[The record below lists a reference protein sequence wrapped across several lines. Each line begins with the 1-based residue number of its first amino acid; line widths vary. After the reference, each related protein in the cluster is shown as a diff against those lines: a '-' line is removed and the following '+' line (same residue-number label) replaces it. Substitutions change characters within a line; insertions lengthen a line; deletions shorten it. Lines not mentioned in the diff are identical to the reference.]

1 MTSHLRAAVLVA
13 AVVLAACGD
22 DDTATATDPGATTT
36 SAPGDPPTTTAET
49 TAETTAGTTAETTA
63 ATAPPA
69 PAAAP
74 TVSVVAEN
82 LEAPWGLA
90 FLPDDDALVTERDS
104 GRLLRVTPAGDVSE
118 IQTLPAEGES
128 EGGLLGIAVSPTY
141 ATDGLVFAHYTTAE
155 DNRVVRFTL
164 AGEPEPILTGLPS
177 AGIHNGGRLAF
188 GPDGFLYVSTGDA
201 GEAGNAQDLDSLGGK
216 ILRITPDG
224 DPAPG
229 NPSGTAVYSLGHRN
243 VQGLAFDAAGSL
255 LAGEFGQNT
264 FDELNRIEAGANYGW
279 PEVEGDGGDGAAG
292 FVDPIVTWTTEEASP
307 SGVAVLVDGAIPAW
321 EGDVF
326 LAALRGERLW
336 RVDLDDSGAVVGRE
350 ALLVGEYGRL
360 RTVAQAPDGSLWVMT
375 SNRDGRGDPAEA
387 DDRIL
392 RIGP

>member
-1 MTSHLRAAVLVA
+1 MTSPLRAAALVA
-13 AVVLAACGD
+13 VVVLAGCGD
-22 DDTATATDPGATTT
+22 DSDPAVTEPGSTTTTATGDTTT
-36 SAPGDPPTTTAET
+36 TAAAAET
-49 TAETTAGTTAETTA
+49 TATTVGP
-63 ATAPPA
+63 APPT
-69 PAAAP
+69 AP
-74 TVSVVAEN
+74 TVSVVAEG

-90 FLPDDDALVTERDS
+90 FLPDGDALVSERDS
-104 GRLLRVTPAGDVSE
+104 GRLLRVTPAGEVTE
-118 IQTLPAEGES
+118 IQTLPAEGEN
-128 EGGLLGIAVSPTY
+128 EGGLLGIAVSPTF
-141 ATDGLVFAHYTTAE
+141 ATDGLVFAHYTTAA

-164 AGEPEPILTGLPS
+164 GGEPEPILTGLPS

-188 GPDGFLYVSTGDA
+188 GPDGFLYVGTGDA
-201 GEAGNAQDLDSLGGK
+201 GEPGNAQDPDSLGGK
-216 ILRITPDG
+216 ILRITPGG

-255 LAGEFGQNT
+255 LAGEFGQST
-264 FDELNRIEAGANYGW
+264 FDELNRIEAGANHGW
-279 PEVEGDGGDGAAG
+279 PEVEGEGGVLAG
-292 FVDPIVTWTTEEASP
+292 FTDPIVTWTPEEASP
-307 SGVAVLVDGAIPAW
+307 SGIAVLVGGAIPAW

-350 ALLVGEYGRL
+350 ALLEGEYGRL
-360 RTVAQAPDGSLWVMT
+360 RAVAQAPDGSLWVMT